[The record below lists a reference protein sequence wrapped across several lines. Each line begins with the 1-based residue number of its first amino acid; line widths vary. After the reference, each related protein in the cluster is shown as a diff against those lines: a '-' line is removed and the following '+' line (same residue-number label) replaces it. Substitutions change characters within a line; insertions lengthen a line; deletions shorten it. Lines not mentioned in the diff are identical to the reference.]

1 MSAKNL
7 WLSAAVM
14 LLLFGNAAAEPSRY
28 RAQPERARVWVIDA
42 KELFLEQAG
51 KPRRAITLPDWQ
63 WAAQPYACAPDI
75 ALGPRGEVIVTSN
88 VLPVLWKIDPETL
101 RVSVH
106 RLELDADTDKD
117 VGFSGLV
124 YSERN
129 GAYFAVSGPHGS
141 LWRIDP
147 LLRRA
152 QKVGLSQS
160 LRGACTMSVQRQE
173 RPSVFSRLCVRGESV
188 SLAPDQRSAYVQPAG
203 CSSNAFALI
212 GGSR

>member
-1 MSAKNL
+1 MRHKVL
-7 WLSAAVM
+7 WFFAALSFVS
-14 LLLFGNAAAEPSRY
+14 GIAAAEPFRY
-28 RAQPERARVWVIDA
+28 RAQPERARAWVIDA
-42 KELFLEQAG
+42 GELLLEQAG
-51 KPRRAITLPDWQ
+51 KPRRAVTLPDWQ

-106 RLELDADTDKD
+106 RLEFDSDTDKD

-129 GAYFAVSGPHGS
+129 GAYFAVSGLQGS

-160 LRGACTMSVQRQE
+160 LRGACAVSVQRQE

-203 CSSNAFALI
+203 CSSNAFALM

>member
-1 MSAKNL
+1 MRHQVL
-7 WLSAAVM
+7 WLFATLSLISGIAV
-14 LLLFGNAAAEPSRY
+14 AEPLRY
-28 RAQPERARVWVIDA
+28 RAQPERARAWVIDA
-42 KELFLEQAG
+42 GELLLEQAG

-63 WAAQPYACAPDI
+63 WAAQPYACVPDI
-75 ALGPRGEVIVTSN
+75 AWGPRGEVVVSSN

-101 RVSVH
+101 RVSMH
-106 RLELDADTDKD
+106 RLELDADADKD

-129 GAYFAVSGPHGS
+129 GAYFAVSGLHGS

-160 LRGACTMSVQRQE
+160 LRGACAVSVQRQE
-173 RPSVFSRLCVRGESV
+173 RPSVVSRLCVRGESV
-188 SLAPDQRSAYVQPAG
+188 SLSPDQRSAYVQSAG

>member
-1 MSAKNL
+1 MRRKALCFFAVLSLVSFSAL
-7 WLSAAVM
+7 ADPL
-14 LLLFGNAAAEPSRY
+14 RY
-28 RAQPERARVWVIDA
+28 RAQPERAQAWVIDA
-42 KELFLEQAG
+42 GELLLEQSG

-63 WAAQPYACAPDI
+63 WARQPYACAPDI
-75 ALGPRGEVIVTSN
+75 ALGPRGEVVVTSN
-88 VLPVLWKIDPETL
+88 VVPVLWKVDPETL
-101 RVSVH
+101 KVSVH
-106 RLELDADTDKD
+106 RLELDSDADKD
-117 VGFSGLV
+117 VGFSALV

-129 GAYFAVSGPHGS
+129 GAYFAVSGLHGS

-160 LRGACTMSVQRQE
+160 LRGACAVSVQRQE
-173 RPSVFSRLCVRGESV
+173 RPSIFSRLCVRGESV

-212 GGSR
+212 EGLR

>member
-1 MSAKNL
+1 MRHKVL
-7 WLSAAVM
+7 WFFATLSLVAGV
-14 LLLFGNAAAEPSRY
+14 AAAEPFRY
-28 RAQPERARVWVIDA
+28 RAQPERARAWVIDA
-42 KELFLEQAG
+42 GELLLGQAG
-51 KPRRAITLPDWQ
+51 KPRRVFALPDWQ
-63 WAAQPYACAPDI
+63 WAGQPYACAPDI

-101 RVSVH
+101 KVSVH
-106 RLELDADTDKD
+106 RLELDADSDKD

-129 GAYFAVSGPHGS
+129 GAYFAVSGVHGS

-152 QKVGLSQS
+152 QKIGLSQS
-160 LRGACTMSVQRQE
+160 LRGACAVSVQRQE
-173 RPSVFSRLCVRGESV
+173 RPSVVSRLCVRGESV
-188 SLAPDQRSAYVQPAG
+188 SLAPDQRSAYVQSAG